1 MDFEYPLEFC
11 HKKGEYTCA
20 CRGDF
25 CFKGDF
31 FLFFYFFFFNVLELV
46 ELFRLYLS
54 ASLCIYIFLALDVF
68 FDKGR
73 YIVFVYMFLVS
84 LLIDLYL

>member
-1 MDFEYPLEFC
+1 MMDFECPLEFC

-25 CFKGDF
+25 CFKGVF
-31 FLFFYFFFFNVLELV
+31 FFFFFFFFNVLELV

>member
-1 MDFEYPLEFC
+1 MMDFECPLEFC

-25 CFKGDF
+25 CFKGV
-31 FLFFYFFFFNVLELV
+31 FFFFFLNVLELV

>member
-1 MDFEYPLEFC
+1 MMNFECPLEFC

-25 CFKGDF
+25 CFKGV
-31 FLFFYFFFFNVLELV
+31 FFFFFLNVLELV